1 MEETKEAVGALRGRK
16 VQGSHGSSS
25 KERRDV
31 LKEDVSGFVKGFGYK
46 SSAVAITFVL
56 SLATIGFMVL
66 FRPRNLITTSPT
78 KQFDVNE
85 VGLLGETSDTL
96 ETKWNNACASGSGKF
111 VLSTGNSPI
120 GPLTFRGP
128 CKGGKMEVDI
138 IGTVTAIP
146 KNSNFDTWISFHNVE
161 NLHISGSGGKF
172 DGQGSGWWNTCK
184 KALAFHN
191 CPGLFLDR
199 VTSTNSQRNHLSTN
213 ACDDGTIN
221 DITVIADKDSPNTDG
236 IDISATNG
244 LNIVGG
250 NIGTGDDC
258 IAINAGSF
266 NINITD
272 LHCGPGHGI
281 SVGSLGRHNAR
292 EYAGSIRV
300 IGATFTNTQNGVWV
314 KTVPEGSGSAS
325 EITFSNIEMT
335 NVQNPITLT
344 HSLTFSPH
352 QTCDKDE
359 KPNSVVHIKDVT
371 FYDIHGTCTYE
382 DAINIHCAKNPGG
395 CVGIT
400 LNKINI
406 RPANPSGKVGSIC
419 KNVDVK
425 LIPPVIPS
433 VNCVQTPDEDNSV
446 PSLTYKVP
454 CDDNQVP
461 GLTNVVPC
469 YDNRV
474 PSLTDAV
481 PCDDYYDK
489 FQMPTS

>member
-1 MEETKEAVGALRGRK
+1 MEETKEALGALRGRK

-25 KERRDV
+25 KEAREV

-78 KQFDVNE
+78 KEFDVNE

-128 CKGGKMEVDI
+128 CKGDKMEVD
-138 IGTVTAIP
+138 
-146 KNSNFDTWISFHNVE
+146 
-161 NLHISGSGGKF
+161 
-172 DGQGSGWWNTCK
+172 
-184 KALAFHN
+184 ALAFHN

-199 VTSTNSQRNHLSTN
+199 VTSTNSQRNHLSKN

-221 DITVIADKDSPNTDG
+221 GIIVIADKDSPNTDG
-236 IDISATNG
+236 IDITATNG

-300 IGATFTNTQNGVWV
+300 IGATFTNTQNGVRV
-314 KTVPEGSGSAS
+314 KIVPGGSGSAS

-335 NVQNPITLT
+335 NVQNPIIVT
-344 HSLTFSPH
+344 HFYCPH
-352 QTCDKDE
+352 QKCDKDE
-359 KPNSVVHIKDVT
+359 KPISMVQIKDVT
-371 FYDIHGTCTYE
+371 FYDIHGTCTSE
-382 DAINIHCAKNPGG
+382 DAINIHCAKNPDG

-400 LNKINI
+400 LDKINI
-406 RPANPSGKVGSIC
+406 NPANPSGKVGSIC
-419 KNVDVK
+419 KNVNVS

-433 VNCVQTPDEDNSV
+433 VNCVQTPDEDNRV
-446 PSLTYKVP
+446 PSLIDKVP
-454 CDDNQVP
+454 CDDNQIP
-461 GLTNVVPC
+461 SLTNVVSC

-481 PCDDYYDK
+481 PCDDNYDK
-489 FQMPTS
+489 FQTATS